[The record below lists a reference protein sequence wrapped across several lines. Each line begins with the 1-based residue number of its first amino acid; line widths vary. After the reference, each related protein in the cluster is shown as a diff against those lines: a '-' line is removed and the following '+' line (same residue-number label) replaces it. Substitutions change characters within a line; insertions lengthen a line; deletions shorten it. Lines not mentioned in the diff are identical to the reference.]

1 MSVRVSSNQMV
12 YSYQKRLNEANNRQ
26 NKLLEQGDG
35 SKLHRPSDNSV
46 GYSKYLRYNVS
57 DNENTQYDKNVST
70 AISWMKSSDAALT
83 NMTEIQKTFIEKT
96 ISAGNDTKGTSD
108 MQAIGREMMAEIE
121 EMVSLG
127 NTMQGDSYLFGG
139 TKDLTKPF
147 SLSTTEVDR
156 GLAKTLDENQAAFF
170 SGTDGVANSNG
181 TSKITQM
188 LSLTGDDGN
197 TYYLN
202 TSDGNIYTKE
212 FVDSGYK
219 DVLAS
224 GIKVVDA
231 STMAVGKIDAF
242 ANKDVT
248 VSTYFKNTGERKAAD
263 ATQDGKLTAEIKSS
277 NNAGIPDPIAPG
289 GTANTTTITFS
300 FDTVK
305 QRIVTYTG
313 DDNNVS
319 MVKQNGTTEP
329 IADTVNVTG
338 SAIFGNDIFDDANS
352 GNKSSGAA
360 MLNQMLTIQ
369 AKVDAD
375 DKEWL
380 VSDGVTVANAADDN
394 TINTTTKL
402 GARQQLYT
410 AVKDMLT
417 TQGELIT
424 SDITDV
430 SATDVAEL
438 AVKLMQE
445 QTVFNMSLSL
455 GARILPQSLAD
466 YL

>member
-83 NMTEIQKTFIEKT
+83 NMTAIQKTFIEKT
-96 ISAGNDTKGTSD
+96 ISAGNDSKGTSD

-147 SLSTTEVDR
+147 SLSATEVNR

-212 FVDSGYK
+212 FVDNGYK

-224 GIKVVDA
+224 GTSVVDA

-263 ATQDGKLTAEIKSS
+263 ATQDGKL
-277 NNAGIPDPIAPG
+277 NAQVSDGNG
-289 GTANTTTITFS
+289 GTKTVNFT

-329 IADTVNVTG
+329 IADTANVTG

>member
-147 SLSTTEVDR
+147 SLSATEVDR

-170 SGTDGVANSNG
+170 SGDDGVANSNG

-224 GIKVVDA
+224 GTNVVDA
-231 STMAVGKIDAF
+231 STMAVGKIAAF

-263 ATQDGKLTAEIKSS
+263 ATQDGKL
-277 NNAGIPDPIAPG
+277 NATVSDGNG
-289 GTANTTTITFS
+289 GTKTVNFT

-338 SAIFGNDIFDDANS
+338 SAIFGTDIFDDANS

>member
-147 SLSTTEVDR
+147 SLSATEVDR

-212 FVDSGYK
+212 FVDNGYK

-224 GIKVVDA
+224 GTSVVDA

-263 ATQDGKLTAEIKSS
+263 AAQDGKL
-277 NNAGIPDPIAPG
+277 NAIVSDGNG
-289 GTANTTTITFS
+289 GTKTVNFT

-329 IADTVNVTG
+329 TADTVNVTG
-338 SAIFGNDIFDDANS
+338 SAIFGTDIFDDANS

-424 SDITDV
+424 SDITYV

>member
-147 SLSTTEVDR
+147 SLSATEVDR

-212 FVDSGYK
+212 FVDNGYK

-224 GIKVVDA
+224 GTSVVDA

-263 ATQDGKLTAEIKSS
+263 AAQDGKL
-277 NNAGIPDPIAPG
+277 NAPVSDGNG
-289 GTANTTTITFS
+289 GTKTVNFT
-300 FDTVK
+300 FDTIK

-329 IADTVNVTG
+329 TADTVNVTG
-338 SAIFGNDIFDDANS
+338 SAIFGTDIFDDANS

>member
-147 SLSTTEVDR
+147 SLSATEVDR

-170 SGTDGVANSNG
+170 SGDDGVANSNG

-224 GIKVVDA
+224 GTSVVDA
-231 STMAVGKIDAF
+231 STMAAGKIDAF

-263 ATQDGKLTAEIKSS
+263 ATQDGKL
-277 NNAGIPDPIAPG
+277 NATVSDGNG
-289 GTANTTTITFS
+289 GTKTVNFT

-338 SAIFGNDIFDDANS
+338 SAIFGTDIFDDANS

>member
-35 SKLHRPSDNSV
+35 SKLHRPSDDSV

-147 SLSTTEVDR
+147 SLSATEVDR

-224 GIKVVDA
+224 GTSVVDA

-242 ANKDVT
+242 ADKDVT

-263 ATQDGKLTAEIKSS
+263 ANQDGKL
-277 NNAGIPDPIAPG
+277 NAIVSDGNG
-289 GTANTTTITFS
+289 GTKTVNFT

-338 SAIFGNDIFDDANS
+338 SAIFGNDIFDDVNS

>member
-35 SKLHRPSDNSV
+35 SKLHRPSDDSV

-96 ISAGNDTKGTSD
+96 ISAGNDSKGTSD

-139 TKDLTKPF
+139 TRDLTKPF
-147 SLSTTEVDR
+147 SMSDTEVDR
-156 GLAKTLDENQAAFF
+156 GLAKTLDENQSAFF
-170 SGTDGVANSNG
+170 SGDDGVANSNG
-181 TSKITQM
+181 TSRLTQM

-202 TSDGNIYTKE
+202 TSDGYIYTKD

-219 DVLAS
+219 DVVAGGTS
-224 GIKVVDA
+224 VVDA

-263 ATQDGKLTAEIKSS
+263 ATQDGKL
-277 NNAGIPDPIAPG
+277 NAQVSDGNG
-289 GTANTTTITFS
+289 GNVTVNFT

-313 DDNNVS
+313 DDNSVS
-319 MVKQNGTTEP
+319 MVKKNGSTEP
-329 IADTVNVTG
+329 IADTVNVSG

-375 DKEWL
+375 DKNWL

-445 QTVFNMSLSL
+445 NTVYNMSLSL
-455 GARILPQSLAD
+455 GARILPQSLSD

>member
-83 NMTEIQKTFIEKT
+83 NMTAIQKTFIEKT
-96 ISAGNDTKGTSD
+96 ISAGNDSKGTSD

-121 EMVSLG
+121 EMMSLG

-147 SLSTTEVDR
+147 SLSATEVNR

-212 FVDSGYK
+212 FVDNGYK

-224 GIKVVDA
+224 GTSVVDA

-263 ATQDGKLTAEIKSS
+263 ATQDGKL
-277 NNAGIPDPIAPG
+277 NAQVSDGNG
-289 GTANTTTITFS
+289 GTKTVNFT